1 METFDLTEFLGV
13 FIDEVDE
20 QLQIM
25 DQEVLALEED
35 GESKEVIQKL
45 FRAAHTIKGSSAT
58 MGFDDMAKLTHAMEH
73 LLDHVRNNRLHVSEA
88 LIDLLFKCLDQLRQL
103 KDEIVSEE
111 EQRTDVAP
119 LIKEVQSFSQ
129 GTGGGNASG
138 QPEGKGETAALFT
151 AETHRKAQA
160 LKEKGLR
167 IFQVE
172 VKISPDCGM
181 KSVRAF
187 LIYNEL
193 QSWGEMIQTLPAMD
207 SEVDADFQNVYF
219 LIATQQDAEDI
230 KDLLQSM
237 NEVADVSVVPFTAR
251 SEAQSKPVKKTRS
264 DSGSA
269 EKKPAVKR
277 KRQDE
282 AKQRKQTKQTIR
294 VDVDRLEHLMNLVGE
309 LVIDQTRIKQVAS
322 DLGRQHSGA
331 EAIEEL
337 DQVTDHIGRVIG
349 ELQESVMKVRML
361 PIGQLFSRFPRMVR
375 DLSHSLNKE
384 IDLVIEGQ
392 ETELDRTV
400 IEKIGDPL
408 IHLIRNAVDHGLES
422 TEERIKNNKPEKG
435 LLRINA
441 YHEENQVVITVE
453 DDGAGIN
460 PEKIKASAIKKEL
473 ITTEEAEAMT
483 DEEAIHLIFRPGFST
498 VANVSDVSGRGVGMD
513 IVRNHIESLN
523 GIIELDSKLGKGTIF
538 KIKLPLT
545 LAIITGLI
553 VGIGERTFIIPMSNV
568 LEIVRVPLDSIQ
580 TIKGKS
586 IVVIREQV
594 LPVVWLNDLLQ
605 IPRKDRNN
613 RQVPLVIVGLG
624 EKRIALMVDEL
635 HGNQEIVVKSL
646 GKYIGKIKYIS
657 GATILG
663 DGRVELILEV
673 AGISRVVNDE

>member
-25 DQEVLALEED
+25 DQEVLALEEN
-35 GESKEVIQKL
+35 GESQEVIQKL

-58 MGFDDMAKLTHAMEH
+58 MGFTDMSQLTHAMEH
-73 LLDHVRNNRLHVSEA
+73 LLDHVRNNRLTVDEA
-88 LIDLLFKCLDQLRQL
+88 LIDLLFTCLDQLKQL

-111 EQRTDVAP
+111 EQRTDVTP
-119 LIKEVQSFSQ
+119 LIREVQSFSQ
-129 GTGGGNASG
+129 RTGQASASG
-138 QPEGKGETAALFT
+138 QPGSKGKTSALFT
-151 AETHRKAQA
+151 VETHRKASSFM
-160 LKEKGLR
+160 ENGLH
-167 IFQVE
+167 IFQIG
-172 VKISPDCGM
+172 VKISPDCEM

-193 QSWGEMIQTLPAMD
+193 QSLGEMIQTIPPMS
-207 SEVDADFQNVYF
+207 SEDENDFDHLCF
-219 LIATQQDAEDI
+219 LMATQYDSQEI
-230 KDLLQSM
+230 KDLLHSM
-237 NEVADVSVVPFTAR
+237 NEIAEASVTPFTPELEAERKLVKETVADTG
-251 SEAQSKPVKKTRS
+251 SEEKKPVKR
-264 DSGSA
+264 G
-269 EKKPAVKR
+269 KR
-277 KRQDE
+277 DD
-282 AKQRKQTKQTIR
+282 AKQKKQTVR

-309 LVIDQTRIKQVAS
+309 LVIDQTRISQVAGM
-322 DLGRQHSGA
+322 LGKQYSGD
-331 EAIEEL
+331 EVIGEL
-337 DQVTDHIGRVIG
+337 NQVTDHVGRVIG
-349 ELQESVMKVRML
+349 ELHQSVMKVRML
-361 PIGQLFSRFPRMVR
+361 PIGQLFSRYPRMVR

-384 IDLVIEGQ
+384 VDLVIEGQ

-400 IEKIGDPL
+400 IEKMGDPL

-422 TEERIKNNKPEKG
+422 KEERVRSNKPEKG
-435 LLRINA
+435 LLRITA

-460 PEKIKASAIKKEL
+460 PEKIKASAIKKGL
-473 ITTEEAEAMT
+473 ISSEEAETMT
-483 DEEAIHLIFRPGFST
+483 DKEAIQLIFRPGFST
-498 VANVSDVSGRGVGMD
+498 VTNVSDVSGRGVGMD

-523 GIIELDSKLGKGTIF
+523 GIIELDSKLGKGTAF
-538 KIKLPLT
+538 KIKIPLT

-553 VGIGERTFIIPMSNV
+553 VGIGERIFIIPMSNV
-568 LEIVRVPLDSIQ
+568 LEIVRVPLESIQ

-594 LPVVWLNDLLQ
+594 LPVVWLHDLLQ
-605 IPRKDRNN
+605 IPRKERKN
-613 RQVPLVIVGLG
+613 RQIPLVIVGLG

>member
-25 DQEVLALEED
+25 DQEVLALEEN

-58 MGFDDMAKLTHAMEH
+58 MGFEDMAQLTHAMEN
-73 LLDHVRNNRLHVSEA
+73 LLDHVRNNRLNVSEA
-88 LIDLLFKCLDQLRQL
+88 LIDLLFKCLDQLKQL

-111 EQRTDVAP
+111 EPRTDITS
-119 LIKEVQSFSQ
+119 LIQEVQLFSQ
-129 GTGGGNASG
+129 ETGQANASE
-138 QPEGKGETAALFT
+138 QESSGEASALFT
-151 AETHRKAQA
+151 AETHRQAQTFM
-160 LKEKGLR
+160 EKGLH
-167 IFQVE
+167 IFQIE
-172 VKISPDCGM
+172 VKISPDCEM

-187 LIYNEL
+187 LVYNEL
-193 QSWGEMIQTLPAMD
+193 QSWGEMIQTIPSMD
-207 SEVDADFQNVYF
+207 SEGENEFQNIYF
-219 LIATQQDAEDI
+219 LIATQHDAKEI
-230 KDLLQSM
+230 KDLFHAM
-237 NEVADVSVVPFTAR
+237 NEIAEVNVTSFTAK
-251 SEAQSKPVKKTRS
+251 SEERRKNVKDAAKATE
-264 DSGSA
+264 SG
-269 EKKPAVKR
+269 EKKSAVKR
-277 KRQDE
+277 KKQDD
-282 AKQRKQTKQTIR
+282 AKQRKQTIR

-309 LVIDQTRIKQVAS
+309 LVIDQTRISQVAGKLS
-322 DLGRQHSGA
+322 KQYSG
-331 EAIEEL
+331 EDAIEEL
-337 DQVTDHIGRVIG
+337 DQVTDHVGRVIG
-349 ELQESVMKVRML
+349 ELHESVMKVRML

-384 IDLVIEGQ
+384 VNLVIEGQ

-422 TEERIKNNKPEKG
+422 KEERIRNNKPEKG
-435 LLRINA
+435 LLRITA

-460 PEKIKASAIKKEL
+460 PEKIKASAIKKGL
-473 ITTEEAEAMT
+473 ISSEEAEIMT
-483 DEEAIHLIFRPGFST
+483 DEEATNLIFRPGFST
-498 VANVSDVSGRGVGMD
+498 VSNVSDVSGRGVGMD
-513 IVRNHIESLN
+513 IVRNHIENLN
-523 GIIELDSKLGKGTIF
+523 GIIELDSKLGEGTTF
-538 KIKLPLT
+538 KIRLPLT

-568 LEIVRVPLDSIQ
+568 LEIVRVPLESIQ
-580 TIKGKS
+580 TIKDKS

-594 LPVVWLNDLLQ
+594 LPVVWLHDLLQ
-605 IPRKDRNN
+605 IPRSGRHN
-613 RQVPLVIVGLG
+613 RQIPLVIVGLG